1 MNPRRLV
8 TLTTVLIVAGLVS
21 LLAYGLLTAGG
32 SGTLAR
38 DIAEGKRPP
47 TPGIDLALLYP
58 PRRDWPARDR
68 QTLADFRIQTR
79 ELRGTP
85 TLINI
90 WASWCIPCRDE
101 APVLQQAAASHPDV
115 RFVGI
120 NVRDANSEA
129 IAFLRRY
136 STTYANLDDPND
148 QAWRAFQLT
157 GVPESFLI
165 DASGRIV
172 LHENG
177 PFTNR
182 SIERALSR
190 IARSNAQ
197 HDEP

>member
-1 MNPRRLV
+1 MTQRRLLIITA
-8 TLTTVLIVAGLVS
+8 TLILAGFIG

-38 DIAEGKRPP
+38 DIADRKRPRTP
-47 TPGIDLALLYP
+47 TIDLALLYP
-58 PRRDWPARDR
+58 PRRDWQPRDR
-68 QTLADFRIQTR
+68 HILADLRVQTR
-79 ELRGTP
+79 ELAGVP

-90 WASWCIPCRDE
+90 WASWCVPCREE
-101 APVLQQAAASHPDV
+101 AQVLEDAAASHPNV

-120 NVRDANSEA
+120 NVRDANREA

-136 STTYANLDDPND
+136 QTTYLNLDDPTD

-165 DASGRIV
+165 DAAGRIV
-172 LHENG
+172 YHENG

-182 SIERALSR
+182 SINRALDR
-190 IARSNAQ
+190 ITR
-197 HDEP
+197 